1 MESARG
7 ISFPR
12 SQPHCKHP
20 VTGGKDAVRTLR
32 RLASYYQTPTLERL
46 KLLSIV
52 NRTAEPP
59 RSEIA
64 CDK

>member
-1 MESARG
+1 MESARE

-12 SQPHCKHP
+12 SQPDCKHP
-20 VTGGKDAVRTLR
+20 VRGGKDAVLTLK

-59 RSEIA
+59 RNEIA

>member
-1 MESARG
+1 MESARE

-12 SQPHCKHP
+12 LRQDCKHP
-20 VTGGKDAVRTLR
+20 VRGGKDAVLTLR
-32 RLASYYQTPTLERL
+32 RFSGYYQTPTLERL

>member
-1 MESARG
+1 MDLKRFAG
-7 ISFPR
+7 
-12 SQPHCKHP
+12 
-20 VTGGKDAVRTLR
+20 
-32 RLASYYQTPTLERL
+32 YYQTPTLERF

>member
-1 MESARG
+1 MYRAGRPVVPHRRENKAEKARV
-7 ISFPR
+7 
-12 SQPHCKHP
+12 Q
-20 VTGGKDAVRTLR
+20 DLR
-32 RLASYYQTPTLERL
+32 RLASYYQIPTLERL

>member
-1 MESARG
+1 MESARE

-12 SQPHCKHP
+12 SQPDCKHP
-20 VTGGKDAVRTLR
+20 LRGGKGPVLDLR
-32 RLASYYQTPTLERL
+32 RFARYYQTPTLERL

>member
-1 MESARG
+1 MHQVGRPVGRHRPESSRE
-7 ISFPR
+7 
-12 SQPHCKHP
+12 
-20 VTGGKDAVRTLR
+20 
-32 RLASYYQTPTLERL
+32 RLAFATSVAFAGYYQTPTLERL

>member
-1 MESARG
+1 MYRAGRPAGPHRRG
-7 ISFPR
+7 NKAEKTR
-12 SQPHCKHP
+12 VQDLK
-20 VTGGKDAVRTLR
+20 
-32 RLASYYQTPTLERL
+32 RLASYYQIPTLERL